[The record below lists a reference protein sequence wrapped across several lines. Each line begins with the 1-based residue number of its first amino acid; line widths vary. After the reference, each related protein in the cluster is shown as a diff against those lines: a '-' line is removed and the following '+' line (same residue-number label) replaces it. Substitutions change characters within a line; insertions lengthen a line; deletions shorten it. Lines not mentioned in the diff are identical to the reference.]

1 MAGMTL
7 LLVLV
12 WLLASPQRAPI
23 VPVGSVAP
31 AFTVN
36 DDRGSAR
43 SLADFKGKWIVL
55 EWHEKGCPYVTKHY
69 RSGHMQR
76 LQKEWTDQGVTWLMV
91 TSSAEGNHSY
101 LTPDE
106 SRTYLA
112 DVKAAPTA
120 HLLDVDGRIGRQ
132 YGVLTALHM
141 VVIDPTGRVVYNDR
155 RQAHD
160 PRGGP
165 CGSKKLRPSRLDG
178 GARGPS
184 SHARIDGAVRLLG
197 PLFRDSGPVT
207 VSPRLCFGHGACRPN
222 RAART

>member
-7 LLVLV
+7 LLALL

-141 VVIDPTGRVVYNDR
+141 VVIDPTGRVVYNGAIDDKPTTR
-155 RQAHD
+155 VEDLA
-160 PRGGP
+160 
-165 CGSKKLRPSRLDG
+165 
-178 GARGPS
+178 GARNYVQQALTE
-184 SHARIDGAVRLLG
+184 ARAGR
-197 PLFRDSGPVT
+197 PVT
-207 VSPRLCFGHGACRPN
+207 PASTEPYGCSVHYSATQGR
-222 RAART
+222 